1 MTTEKLLRETLH
13 AAADTIEA
21 TPPELSS
28 PTREPVMD
36 PRPRVRR
43 TVALSAAAL
52 LLSATAAG
60 AAGQLWDFDVTVI
73 SEPEGDRP
81 GGIENSDLF
90 APGAPFHCTGLFDMT
105 PSEAAALVRD
115 RGFEVS
121 WQYDVPG
128 WPIDKQPPEDAY
140 IDAVV
145 MMDETTARLIA
156 TPERRPIRPDRGC
169 PQ

>member
-1 MTTEKLLRETLH
+1 MTTEDLLRDTLH
-13 AAADTIEA
+13 AAAETVEA
-21 TPPELSS
+21 TPPEPSS
-28 PTREPVMD
+28 LTTQIVTD
-36 PRPRVRR
+36 PGPRRRR
-43 TVALSAAAL
+43 TVVLTAAAVL
-52 LLSATAAG
+52 LTATAAG
-60 AAGQLWDFDVTVI
+60 AASQLWDFDVEVF
-73 SEPEGDRP
+73 SEPDGDQV
-81 GGIENSDLF
+81 GVIYNSDLF
-90 APGAPFHCTGLFDMT
+90 APGAPFHCTGIFDMT
-105 PSEAAALVRD
+105 PSQAAALVRD